1 MAHSNNC
8 RQQAIVAPRAAL
20 AAGELLALA
29 RHLRPRRVPGEAPPA
44 AAVAERIVRMRA
56 EELQGL
62 VRGLRERR
70 AAEA

>member
-1 MAHSNNC
+1 
-8 RQQAIVAPRAAL
+8 VAPIAAL

-29 RHLRPRRVPGEAPPA
+29 RHLRPRLVPGEAPPA
-44 AAVAERIVRMRA
+44 AAVAVAERIVRMRA
-56 EELQGL
+56 EELQEL